1 MTLFFFGAWNPCT
14 TTQPQFWSSSP
25 PPNGNLTAV
34 QPENILQ
41 NYPSE
46 FPSFFGGVPFVSF
59 FGGLSKNV
67 SLAHDV
73 LAKKQFAKTN
83 VHKMVM

>member
-46 FPSFFGGVPFVSF
+46 FPSFLGGFRLLVFL
-59 FGGLSKNV
+59 GGLVKMCHWPMMCWQKN
-67 SLAHDV
+67 SLQ
-73 LAKKQFAKTN
+73 KQMFIRW
-83 VHKMVM
+83 